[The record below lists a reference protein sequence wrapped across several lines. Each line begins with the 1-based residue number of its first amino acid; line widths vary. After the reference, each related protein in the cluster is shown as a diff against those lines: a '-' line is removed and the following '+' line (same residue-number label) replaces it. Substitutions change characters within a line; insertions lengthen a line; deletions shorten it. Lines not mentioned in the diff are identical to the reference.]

1 MAVPSNYAALVTAI
15 DAILT
20 TYGLSLFQV
29 FGGRSTQPSLRE
41 LISLRW
47 KLFSMTTPANYATLI
62 AEIDVVI
69 ESYGLSLQEVF
80 GGRSTQPT
88 LQELID
94 LRYELF
100 EVDGGGI
107 DLTAPPTNIGTVTP
121 PAITV
126 STLFRSA
133 NSGNVPF
140 IAQPSGTGAFQLQQ
154 TDNTATG
161 GNARGAN
168 AVDLQMV
175 RSSATQVASGANS
188 FIFGSGNTA
197 SGASSF
203 AAGSSNTASG
213 ADSIAIGSYN
223 ISSLAGSVCIG
234 SFNNSSGQYSAAI
247 GQSNAV
253 SNYASIAAG
262 LGNLSNGAVSTAFGR
277 YASAKGISNILVLGN
292 PISPAVGSGQA
303 SILSLGAITT
313 DATPTILN
321 SDTSATSVSNQLV
334 LQNNSA
340 ITFTALVT
348 ATTTSAGD
356 CSSWEFKGQIQ
367 RGANAASTAL
377 VAAITPALIAQ
388 KAGASG
394 WAVAVTADTTNGC
407 LTVTVTG
414 QASTTIRWNCT
425 IFASEVAF

>member
-1 MAVPSNYAALVTAI
+1 MIQIINS
-15 DAILT
+15 
-20 TYGLSLFQV
+20 
-29 FGGRSTQPSLRE
+29 
-41 LISLRW
+41 
-47 KLFSMTTPANYATLI
+47 
-62 AEIDVVI
+62 VI
-69 ESYGLSLQEVF
+69 GDSF
-80 GGRSTQPT
+80 
-88 LQELID
+88 
-94 LRYELF
+94 
-100 EVDGGGI
+100 

-175 RSSATQVASGANS
+175 RNLATNVASGAHS
-188 FIFGSGNTA
+188 FVVGRINTA
-197 SGASSF
+197 SGQ
-203 AAGSSNTASG
+203 
-213 ADSIAIGSYN
+213 DSACIGSAN
-223 ISSLAGSVCIG
+223 TSTQAGSVCIG
-234 SFNNSSGQYSAAI
+234 DFNSSTGQYCTAI
-247 GQSNAV
+247 GQANNV
-253 SNYASIAAG
+253 SGYSSFTAG
-262 LGNLSNGAVSTAFGR
+262 LGNLSNGQVSTAFGR

-292 PISPAVGSGQA
+292 PISSAVGSGQA

-313 DATPTILN
+313 DATPTVLN
-321 SDTSATSVSNQLV
+321 SDTLATSVSNQLV

-340 ITFTALVT
+340 IAFTALVT
-348 ATTTSAGD
+348 ATTTAAGD
-356 CSSWEFKGQIQ
+356 CSSWKFEGQIQ

-377 VAAITPALIAQ
+377 VATITPALIAQ

-394 WAVAVTADTTNGC
+394 WSVAVTANTTLGC
-407 LTVTVTG
+407 LAVTVTG